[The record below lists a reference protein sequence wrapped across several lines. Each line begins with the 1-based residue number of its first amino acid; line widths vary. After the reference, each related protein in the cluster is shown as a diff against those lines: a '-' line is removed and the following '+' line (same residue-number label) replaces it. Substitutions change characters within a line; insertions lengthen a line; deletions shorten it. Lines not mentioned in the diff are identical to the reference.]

1 MSNFGE
7 ISPVKCLVRF
17 KCVST
22 SNVQSKITMLNTI
35 ESLSSPLPGGI
46 LNPSLKSWDLVLAWF
61 VQSLT
66 LKTTSLY
73 GIQLQETPKEL
84 PNGKFFSRCG
94 HDLRLDDCKI
104 VRDSISTYTNIIEL
118 KVEVLTLKS
127 NTWRTIQD
135 LESSV
140 AIQGAG
146 TYANGVLSWLAQKES
161 VPNKKLVTVSF
172 DLNSWR
178 RFRVDELPRCKYWV
192 DLVYVTERGNVLM
205 EGT

>member
-1 MSNFGE
+1 
-7 ISPVKCLVRF
+7 
-17 KCVST
+17 
-22 SNVQSKITMLNTI
+22 MLNTI
-35 ESLSSPLPGGI
+35 ESLSSPLLGGI

-66 LKTTSLY
+66 LKTTSLC

-84 PNGKFFSRCG
+84 PN
-94 HDLRLDDCKI
+94 
-104 VRDSISTYTNIIEL
+104 EL

-127 NTWRTIQD
+127 NMWRTIQD

-146 TYANGVLSWLAQKES
+146 TYAKGVLSWLAQKES

-172 DLNSWR
+172 DLNSR
-178 RFRVDELPRCKYWV
+178 RRC
-192 DLVYVTERGNVLM
+192 RCRCRI
-205 EGT
+205 